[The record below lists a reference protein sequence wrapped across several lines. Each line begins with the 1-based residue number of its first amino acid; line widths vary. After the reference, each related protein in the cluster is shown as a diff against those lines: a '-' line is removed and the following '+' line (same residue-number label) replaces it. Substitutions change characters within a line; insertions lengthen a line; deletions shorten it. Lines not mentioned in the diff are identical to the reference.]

1 MAAGQTVWWPGVRD
15 DLAGSPDMA
24 VLQHE
29 LQHLLDFAEGRL
41 TVAGYC

>member
-1 MAAGQTVWWPGVRD
+1 VVAGVRD

-29 LQHLLDFAEGRL
+29 LQHLLDSPR
-41 TVAGYC
+41 VV